1 MGRHRENRAMQR
13 ENSGKDWIILDGGM
27 GTMLQAA
34 GLGLGERP
42 DVFGMQHPDVVERIQ
57 RSYVEAGSQILY
69 ANTFGTNAHK
79 LEGTGYGVEEVIS
92 ANIAIARKA
101 AGGRAKV
108 ALDVGPIGELLE
120 PLGMLSFE
128 KAYEIYAQVVRAGA
142 ASGADLIIFETMT
155 DLYEVRAAV
164 LAAKENCDLPVW
176 TTMSFEAS
184 GRTFTGTTVAA
195 MALTL
200 TGLGVDALGINCSLG
215 PKELV
220 PLVRE
225 LRQWTDLPLIVKPNA
240 GLPDPATGEYN
251 MGAEEF
257 GRCME
262 EFPGLGASIFGG
274 CCGTNPDFIRE
285 LAKLSELP
293 EQKDSGEERARRDAG
308 TAAERSGSGEMGEN
322 RMGACRVEQETEK
335 PDRAGGLE
343 GQAAERNE
351 VPRLRRGVC
360 SAGQVAEFGDL
371 WAPGRDWDSAGM
383 QNAGQTRN
391 TGQVMSS
398 SRVLVI
404 GERINPTGKKRFQQA
419 LRDGDMN
426 YIMERAIEQA
436 DAGADILDINVGL
449 PGIEE
454 AEMMTRVVK
463 AVQSVVMLPL
473 QIDSS
478 DPAAIEAGLRV
489 CNGRAI
495 VNSVNGEPEVL
506 EKILPVVKKY
516 GAAVVGL
523 TMDKSGI
530 PETAQ
535 GRIDIAKRI
544 LDAAL
549 NYGIPREDVLIDALT
564 LTISAQQRQAAET
577 LKAVRYVHDVMGLH
591 CVLGVSNIS
600 FGLPERLHITAS
612 FLTQAMCCGL
622 DFPIV
627 NPNQKE
633 IMDMIFSYR
642 ALSGEDVDCAA
653 YIERFAGETSE
664 KVTNVSSLE
673 MTIESAVLK
682 GLKQE
687 VANLT
692 ERCLETMSELDVI
705 NQKLIPALD
714 VVGEKYEKQQI
725 FLPQLINAAN
735 AACAGFDLIKTR
747 IAGRGGESLS
757 KGKIILATV
766 EGDIHDI
773 GKNIVRVV
781 LENYGYQV
789 IDLGRDVP
797 VQKVVE
803 AVQKEQVSLVGLSA
817 LMTTTVS
824 SMQKTIAA
832 LREGGHPC
840 KIFVGGAVL
849 TEQYAMEIGAD
860 FYAKD
865 AKASVDIA
873 REVLG

>member
-1 MGRHRENRAMQR
+1 MRDR
-13 ENSGKDWIILDGGM
+13 IILDGGM

-42 DVFGMQHPDVVERIQ
+42 DIFGMKHPEVVERIQ
-57 RSYVEAGSQILY
+57 RSYVEAGSQVLY

-79 LEGTGYGVEEVIS
+79 LAGTGFTVEEVIS
-92 ANIAIARKA
+92 ANVAVARRAA
-101 AGGRAKV
+101 AGKAKV

-128 KAYEIYAQVVRAGA
+128 EAYDTYAQVVRAGV
-142 ASGADLIIFETMT
+142 SCGVDLIIFETMT
-155 DLYEVRAAV
+155 DLYEVKAAV
-164 LAAKENCDLPVW
+164 LAAKENSTLPVW
-176 TTMSFEAS
+176 VTMSFEAS

-215 PKELV
+215 PRELV
-220 PLVRE
+220 PLVKE
-225 LRQWTDLPLIVKPNA
+225 LRQWTDLPIIVKPNA
-240 GLPDPATGEYN
+240 GLPDPATGEYG

-257 GRCME
+257 GQCMA
-262 EFPGLGASIFGG
+262 EFPKLGASIFGG
-274 CCGTNPDFIRE
+274 CCGTDPEFIRA
-285 LAKLSELP
+285 LAGLQESE
-293 EQKDSGEERARRDAG
+293 EF
-308 TAAERSGSGEMGEN
+308 AEGK
-322 RMGACRVEQETEK
+322 EK
-335 PDRAGGLE
+335 G
-343 GQAAERNE
+343 
-351 VPRLRRGVC
+351 RRGVC
-360 SAGQVAEFGDL
+360 SAGQVAEFGKLQDTEQIQ
-371 WAPGRDWDSAGM
+371 DT
-383 QNAGQTRN
+383 TRIRGSERIQD
-391 TGQVMSS
+391 TT
-398 SRVLVI
+398 RILII
-404 GERINPTGKKRFQQA
+404 GERINPTGKKRFAQA

-463 AVQSVVMLPL
+463 AVQSVVSLPL

-478 DPAAIEAGLRV
+478 DPAAIEAGLRA

-506 EKILPVVKKY
+506 ERVLPIVKKY

-523 TMDKSGI
+523 TMDKQGI
-530 PETAQ
+530 PETAEK
-535 GRIDIAKRI
+535 RIAIAKRI
-544 LDAAL
+544 LAAAEK
-549 NYGIPREDVLIDALT
+549 YGIPREDVLIDALT
-564 LTISAQQRQAAET
+564 LTISAQQKQAVET
-577 LKAVRYVHDVMGLH
+577 LKAVRYIHEELGLH

-600 FGLPERLHITAS
+600 FGLPQRLHITAS

-622 DFPIV
+622 DFPII

-633 IMDMIFSYR
+633 IMDAVFAYR
-642 ALSGEDVDCAA
+642 ALSGEDKDCAS
-653 YIERFAGETSE
+653 YIERFSGETTE
-664 KVTNVSSLE
+664 KLTTASSVE
-673 MTIESAVLK
+673 MTIETAVLK
-682 GLKQE
+682 GLRE
-687 VANLT
+687 ETANLT
-692 ERCLETMSELDVI
+692 EKCLETMSELDVI
-705 NQKLIPALD
+705 NRKLIPALD
-714 VVGEKYEKQQI
+714 IVGEKYEKQQI

-757 KGKIILATV
+757 KGKIVMATV

-797 VQKVVE
+797 VQTVVE
-803 AVQKEQVSLVGLSA
+803 AVLREKVSLVGLSA

-832 LREGGHPC
+832 LRASGHPC
-840 KIFVGGAVL
+840 RIFVGGAVL

-860 FYAKD
+860 YYAKD
-865 AKASVDIA
+865 AKASADIA
-873 REVLG
+873 KEVLG